1 MTDEN
6 FFEQIQEQQQKQ
18 EDRLSALQ
26 KILDAPLKQQHP
38 EKKKKFSFLKK
49 IKKMSDF
56 FGYLPPE
63 KRTEN
68 KN

>member
-1 MTDEN
+1 MTDEK

-26 KILDAPLKQQHP
+26 KILDALLKQQHL
-38 EKKKKFSFLKK
+38 EKKKKMSFLKK
-49 IKKMSDF
+49 IKKMSDY